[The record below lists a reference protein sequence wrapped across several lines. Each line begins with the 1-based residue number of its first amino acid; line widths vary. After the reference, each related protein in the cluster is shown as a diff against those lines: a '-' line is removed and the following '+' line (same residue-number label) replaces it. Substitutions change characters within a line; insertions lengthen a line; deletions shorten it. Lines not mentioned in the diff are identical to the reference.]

1 MFRWVPYAMVRIALF
16 FSGGILLAIYYPK
29 WLPEKFNFWI
39 LLTLAS
45 SYLIYF
51 ILQKRKRLN
60 PVIGILGLVCVGW
73 AGYVHLLSYKES
85 EREDHLLNYS
95 GDIDF
100 YLATINKPPEEK
112 ENSLKYEILIRK
124 LFNGQQWE
132 EVNAKLLLYVR
143 KEKENRIY
151 NYGDEVLVHGS
162 PSLLTPPQNPHEFDF
177 QRFLSFRNI
186 YHQQFVEQDE
196 VQWVH
201 EIETKDLKYYSYKA
215 RAWTAERIKHYL
227 PEKREQAIALALTL
241 GVTDGIDNEL
251 QSAYAASGAMHVLAV
266 SGLHVGIIY
275 ALVLLIF
282 KPVRDL
288 AWSRWLIAAV
298 SIVVLWSFA
307 FITGLSPSVLRAV
320 TMFTFIAIAK
330 PIGRGTS
337 IYNTLAG
344 SAFLLLL
351 YNPYLIMSVGFQLS
365 YLAVLGIV
373 TLHRPLYLLWEPQQ
387 KFLDWI
393 WNISCVSIA
402 AQMATFLLGLL
413 YFHQFPIYFL
423 ISNLFVIP
431 GAILILV
438 TSIILVVVSFIPVLA
453 SGVSIILHWMIK
465 LLNLSVFTTEN
476 LPFSLIDNVYL
487 TTFQCWLLLASL
499 FFFVLLLKQKQFN
512 YLLISAVLV
521 CLFSLLQWQH
531 FREDIDHE
539 RLVVYNVPR
548 HSGIEFIKNGR
559 SRFYGDSALI
569 ADQDRIHFHIQP
581 NRLFCGVDRSNITN
595 AILES
600 PAPLKIVEVGSKRI
614 GLLTEPVHAWP
625 SELRINYLVVANNA
639 LNSLAEIKEMVNF
652 EKIILDSS
660 NSKWLCEKLIGEER
674 NIEIYSV
681 AHEGAFIEKF

>member
-1 MFRWVPYAMVRIALF
+1 MVRIALF
-16 FSGGILLAIYYPK
+16 FSGGVLLAIYYPK

-39 LLTLAS
+39 LVALAS

-51 ILQKRKRLN
+51 LLQKRKRLN

-85 EREDHLLNYS
+85 ERDDHLLNYQ
-95 GDIDF
+95 GDIEF
-100 YLATINKPPEEK
+100 YLATISKPPEEK
-112 ENSLKYEILIRK
+112 ENSLKYEILVKK
-124 LFNGQQWE
+124 LFNGQEWE
-132 EVNAKLLLYVR
+132 EVNAKMLLYVR
-143 KEKENRIY
+143 KEEGSKIY
-151 NYGDEVLVHGS
+151 NYGDEVLVQGR

-177 QRFLSFRNI
+177 QRFLSFKNI
-186 YHQQFVEQDE
+186 YHQQFVKPDQ
-196 VQWVH
+196 VQLVH
-201 EIETKDLKYYSYKA
+201 ETETKDLKYYSYKA
-215 RAWTAERIKHYL
+215 RTWTAERIKHYL
-227 PEKREQAIALALTL
+227 PEKRDQAIALALTL
-241 GVTDGIDNEL
+241 GVTDGIDNDL

-282 KPVRDL
+282 RPVRDL
-288 AWSRWLIAAV
+288 AWSRWLIAVV

-373 TLHRPLYLLWEPQQ
+373 TLHRPLYLLWEPQH
-387 KFLDWI
+387 KFLDWV

-431 GAILILV
+431 GAILILI
-438 TSIILVVVSFIPVLA
+438 TSIILVAVSFIPVLA
-453 SGVSIILHWMIK
+453 SGVSFILHWMIK

-487 TTFQCWLLLASL
+487 TTFQCWVLLASL
-499 FFFVLLLKQKQFN
+499 FFFVLLLKQKQFS
-512 YLLISAVLV
+512 YLLISAVWV
-521 CLFSLLQWQH
+521 CLFSLLQWLH
-531 FREDIDHE
+531 FKDDIDHE
-539 RLVVYNVPR
+539 RLVVYNVSR
-548 HSGIEFIKNGR
+548 HSGIEFIRNGK
-559 SRFYGDSALI
+559 SQFYGDSTLLE
-569 ADQDRIHFHIQP
+569 DQEGIHFHIQP
-581 NRLFCGVDRSNITN
+581 NRLFCGVDQSKVTN
-595 AILES
+595 AILDGGV
-600 PAPLKIVEVGSKRI
+600 PLKIVEVGNKRI
-614 GLLTEPVHAWP
+614 GLLTHSVQAWP
-625 SELRINYLVVANNA
+625 PGLDINYLVVANNA

-652 EKIILDSS
+652 EKVILDSS
-660 NSKWLCEKLIGEER
+660 NSRWLCEKLKSEDE
-674 NIEIYSV
+674 NVKIYSV
-681 AHEGAFIEKF
+681 AHEGAFNEKF